1 MSDDNQTEAAPA
13 AAPRKR
19 RGGRLL
25 FILIAL
31 FILGGGGG
39 GAWWYLSRPQ
49 AEAAPKVEKEP
60 TGLLPFEPFTVNLA
74 DPGGRKFL
82 RVALLLVL
90 LDEKTAK
97 HVGEN
102 PLTVSRVRSAIIE
115 LLTTQTSAALATP
128 EGRAELKKSIAQTTA
143 QIAHVD
149 VRDVLFKEFVV
160 Q

>member
-1 MSDDNQTEAAPA
+1 MNE
-13 AAPRKR
+13 
-19 RGGRLL
+19 LL
-25 FILIAL
+25 AVFIVL
-31 FILGGGGG
+31 
-39 GAWWYLSRPQ
+39 
-49 AEAAPKVEKEP
+49 
-60 TGLLPFEPFTVNLA
+60 GLLGAVAWLVRS
-74 DPGGRKFL
+74 GHLGRFGPRTSAVGVETAISL
-82 RVALLLVL
+82 GERRQLVIVAVEGRRLLLVL